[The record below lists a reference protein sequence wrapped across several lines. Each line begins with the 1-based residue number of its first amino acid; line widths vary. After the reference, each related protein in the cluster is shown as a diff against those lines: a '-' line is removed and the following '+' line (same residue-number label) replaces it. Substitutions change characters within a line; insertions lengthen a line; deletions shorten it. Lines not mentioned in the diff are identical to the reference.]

1 MINWAGVR
9 GIRIMLLV
17 AVAVVIDAAY
27 WAIRVDRI
35 DLMAGLTPAE

>member
-9 GIRIMLLV
+9 GIRIMLL
-17 AVAVVIDAAY
+17 VAVVIDAAY

>member
-1 MINWAGVR
+1 MTNWIGVR

-17 AVAVVIDAAY
+17 AVLIDAAY
-27 WAIRVDRI
+27 WAIPANRE